1 VQLALKAAGIKRMAV
16 KSGAHMSAEAS
27 RATGRNVI
35 SLQAALLFIRS
46 IRDKKVRPA
55 RSDHASL
62 VQAPP
67 RDAIVVDMAVLEREY
82 KRVARR
88 GRLGLPE
95 FKQFV
100 ARVGFQKAPD
110 VAQQVS
116 TALSDYNSNEV
127 QW

>member
-1 VQLALKAAGIKRMAV
+1 
-16 KSGAHMSAEAS
+16 
-27 RATGRNVI
+27 
-35 SLQAALLFIRS
+35 
-46 IRDKKVRPA
+46 
-55 RSDHASL
+55 
-62 VQAPP
+62 
-67 RDAIVVDMAVLEREY
+67 MAVLEREY

-116 TALSDYNSNEV
+116 TALSDYNSNAV